1 MKTLVIVI
9 HPNLNSTSIVNKR
22 WIEELK
28 KYPEQFEVR
37 NLYEVYP
44 NEHIDVAEEQR
55 LIEKHNRIIFQ
66 FPVYWNSCPPLFKK
80 WMDEV
85 LTYSWAYGSHSGY
98 KFANKKVAL
107 ALTLSGTE
115 QEYSHLGIF
124 KYTLEE
130 FTRPF
135 EITFDWIN
143 AEYKPFFAFFGV
155 PHLADEKSL
164 QKIEQSAIDY
174 VSFAKAL

>member
-22 WIEELK
+22 WYEELK
-28 KYPEQFEVR
+28 KYPEKFEVR
-37 NLYEVYP
+37 NLYELYP
-44 NEHIDVAEEQR
+44 DEQINVAEEQR
-55 LIEKHNRIIFQ
+55 LIETHEKIIFQ

-80 WMDEV
+80 WIDEV
-85 LTYSWAYGSHSGY
+85 LSYGWAYGSTSGY

-107 ALTLSGTE
+107 ALTSSGTAFD
-115 QEYSHLGIF
+115 YSSSGVF

-135 EITFDWIN
+135 EISFDWIK
-143 AEYKPFFAFFGV
+143 AQYKPFFAFLGA
-155 PHLADEKSL
+155 PHVMDEHTFEKV
-164 QKIEQSAIDY
+164 EQSARDY
-174 VSFAKAL
+174 ILFIESL